1 MAHYRYQGRD
11 SSGAQVEGVLEAANE
26 SAAADQLM
34 RRSIVPLRIEVKREP
49 QGIDLR
55 VLFRRK
61 VKMADLQMFTRQMLS
76 LTRSGIPLL
85 RAITGLAESSHCKVL
100 SEALKDV
107 ASQLTSGYAL
117 SSALNQHPHV
127 FSELYVAMVHVGE
140 NTGQLDQAF
149 ERLSLHLEM
158 EQDTKRRINAALRYP
173 ILVLAFI
180 VLALVVI
187 NIFVIPE
194 FAKMFA
200 KFGADLPLPT
210 RILIGTSEFF
220 LNYWPLLLL
229 GLIGLSV
236 GWRMWLNTD
245 KGRWT
250 FDRFKLRMPIV
261 GSILD
266 RATLSRFARSL
277 SMMLRGGV
285 PVNQSL
291 SLVADAVDNRF
302 MHDRIVEMRRGI
314 EGGESITRTAAHSQL
329 FTPLVLQMLSVG
341 EETGRIDE
349 LLDDAAEYY
358 EREVDYDLK
367 TLTARIEPILLIIV
381 AAMVMV
387 LALGVY
393 LPMWDMFSAY
403 KGGT

>member
-1 MAHYRYQGRD
+1 MAQYSYQGRD
-11 SSGAQVEGVLEAANE
+11 ASGTQVEGVLEAANE
-26 SAAADQLM
+26 SAVADQLM
-34 RRSIVPLRIEVKREP
+34 RRAIIPLRIEEKRGGD
-49 QGIDLR
+49 GIDWQAM
-55 VLFRRK
+55 FRPK
-61 VKMADLQMFTRQMLS
+61 VKMTDLQMFTRQMLS

-85 RAITGLAESSHCKVL
+85 RAINGLADSSHCKVL
-100 SEALKDV
+100 SKALREV
-107 ASQLTSGYAL
+107 AGQLTSGYSL

-127 FSELYVAMVHVGE
+127 FSDLYVAMVHVGE

-149 ERLSLHLEM
+149 SRLSQHLEM
-158 EQDTKRRINAALRYP
+158 EQDTKRRINSALRYP
-173 ILVLAFI
+173 IMVLGAI
-180 VLALVVI
+180 AIALVI
-187 NIFVIPE
+187 LNIFVIPE
-194 FAKMFA
+194 FAKMFS
-200 KFGADLPLPT
+200 KFGAELPLPT
-210 RILIGTSEFF
+210 RILIATSDFF
-220 LNYWPLLLL
+220 VNYWPLLLL
-229 GLIGLSV
+229 GMIATV
-236 GWRMWLNTD
+236 IGWRMWLATD
-245 KGRWT
+245 SGRFK

-261 GSILD
+261 GSIME
-266 RATLSRFARSL
+266 RATLARFARSL
-277 SMMLRGGV
+277 AMMLRGGV

-314 EGGESITRTAAHSQL
+314 EGGESITRTANHSQL

-367 TLTARIEPILLIIV
+367 TLTARIEPILLVIV

-403 KGGT
+403 KGR

>member
-1 MAHYRYQGRD
+1 MAQFHYQGRD
-11 SSGAQVEGVLEAANE
+11 GSGAQVEGVLEAVNE

-34 RRSIVPLRIEVKREP
+34 RRAIVPLSIEPRRETRS
-49 QGIDLR
+49 IDLKL
-55 VLFRRK
+55 LFRRK

-85 RAITGLAESSHCKVL
+85 RAITGLAESSHCPVL
-100 SEALKDV
+100 AEALREV
-107 ASQLTSGYAL
+107 ATQLTSGYSL
-117 SSALNQHPHV
+117 SSAMNQHPHA

-149 ERLSLHLEM
+149 ERLSQHLEM
-158 EQDTKRRINAALRYP
+158 EQDTKRRINTALRYP
-173 ILVLAFI
+173 TMVLASI
-180 VLALVVI
+180 VLALVVL

-200 KFGADLPLPT
+200 KFGAELPLPT

-220 LNYWPLLLL
+220 LSYWPLMLV
-229 GLIGLSV
+229 GLVGSLV

-245 KGRWT
+245 RGRLS
-250 FDRFKLRMPIV
+250 FDRFKLRMPIA
-261 GSILD
+261 GTILD
-266 RATLSRFARSL
+266 RATLARFARSL

-314 EGGESITRTAAHSQL
+314 EGGETITRTATQSQL
-329 FTPLVLQMLSVG
+329 FTPLVLQMLAVG

-367 TLTARIEPILLIIV
+367 TLTAKIEPILLAIV

-403 KGGT
+403 QGGR